1 MTRITL
7 FTSTLGDGPAK
18 LTLSVVRTFDS
29 PDPFV
34 VTLGNDTWPLSTA
47 DAERLSAAGRR
58 IEGTLDYCTQR
69 NEPVEEAPFFRR
81 QLGSGDGRGSTFE
94 IGIDASGQFAAV
106 YLEWNGRRIVDGTGR
121 LLKMLSVLGES
132 TQTIR
137 QASAASH
144 VREIRINPHTYRSPY
159 GWDGR
164 APWEA

>member
-34 VTLGNDTWPLSTA
+34 VTLGNDAWPLATA
-47 DAERLSAAGRR
+47 DAERLAAAGRR
-58 IEGTLDYCTQR
+58 IEGTLDYRAQR
-69 NEPVEEAPFFRR
+69 NEPVEETAYFRR
-81 QLGSGDGRGSTFE
+81 QLGAGDGRAATFE
-94 IGIDASGQFAAV
+94 LGIDASGQFAAT
-106 YLEWNGRRIVDGTGR
+106 YLEWSGKRIIDGSGR
-121 LLKMLSVLGES
+121 LLRALSVLAEAAA
-132 TQTIR
+132 TVR
-137 QASAASH
+137 QASAPSH
-144 VREIRINPHTYRSPY
+144 VQDIRINPHTYRSPY